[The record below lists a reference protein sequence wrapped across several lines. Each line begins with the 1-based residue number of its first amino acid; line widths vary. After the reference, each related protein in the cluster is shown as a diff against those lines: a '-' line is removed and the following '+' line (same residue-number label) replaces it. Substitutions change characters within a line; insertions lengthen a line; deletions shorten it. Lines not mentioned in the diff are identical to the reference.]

1 MLLPRAKEIPRPHNA
16 DGGAGSFTPMI
27 MNGPSD
33 PELHVVTGGAGF
45 IGSHLVD
52 AILAQGHRV
61 RVVDDF
67 STGHRRNLPDGVELL
82 CGSINDLA
90 DGAVQGAQ
98 VVYHLAAQVSVP
110 RSVEDPLGSHHST
123 AASSLAVLSAA
134 ERAGVRRVVLASSSA
149 VYGDRPAQP
158 KKENHEPAP
167 ASPYAVAKL
176 CSEIYARHWADH
188 RGLQTV
194 SLRFFNVFGPR
205 QDPRS
210 PYAAAIPIFLSN
222 LMADRPVPI
231 FGDGKQTRDF
241 TYVEDVIQGILSAGS
256 ALGASGHVYNIAAG
270 RGTSVLEMVETLA
283 QLVGV
288 RAQLEMLPPRA
299 GDITHSRA
307 DISAA
312 TRDLKY
318 APRTGLKQGL
328 VRTVDW
334 FREAATSKTPGSRS
348 GK

>member
-1 MLLPRAKEIPRPHNA
+1 
-16 DGGAGSFTPMI
+16 MI
-27 MNGPSD
+27 MNAPAEQ
-33 PELHVVTGGAGF
+33 ELHVVTGGAGF

-52 AILAQGHRV
+52 ALLARGHRV

-90 DGAVQGAQ
+90 DGAVHGAQ

-123 AASSLAVLSAA
+123 AASTLAVLAA
-134 ERAGVRRVVLASSSA
+134 SERAGVRRVVIASSSA
-149 VYGDRPAQP
+149 VYGDHPALP
-158 KKENHEPAP
+158 KKEAHEPAP

-194 SLRFFNVFGPR
+194 CLRFFNVFGPR

-222 LMADRPVPI
+222 LLADRPVPI

-241 TYVEDVIQGILSAGS
+241 TYVDDVIQGILSAGTT
-256 ALGASGHVYNIAAG
+256 LGASGRVYNIAAG

-299 GDITHSRA
+299 GDLKHSRA

-312 TRDLKY
+312 AKDLKY
-318 APRTGLKQGL
+318 APHTGLKQGL
-328 VRTVDW
+328 VKTVEW
-334 FREAATSKTPGSRS
+334 FREPANTKPPAARGLK
-348 GK
+348 

>member
-1 MLLPRAKEIPRPHNA
+1 MTQKE
-16 DGGAGSFTPMI
+16 
-27 MNGPSD
+27 PSE

-52 AILAQGHRV
+52 ALLVRGHRV

-82 CGSINDLA
+82 CGNVNDLA
-90 DGAVQGAQ
+90 EGAVHGAQ
-98 VVYHLAAQVSVP
+98 TVYHLAAQVSVP
-110 RSVEDPLGSHHST
+110 RSVEVPLGSHRSP
-123 AASSLAVLSAA
+123 AASTLAILAA
-134 ERAGVRRVVLASSSA
+134 AGRAGVRRVVVASSPA
-149 VYGDRPAQP
+149 VYGDRPTLP
-158 KKENHEPAP
+158 KREAHEPAP

-176 CSEIYARHWADH
+176 CSEIYARHWAEH

-194 SLRFFNVFGPR
+194 CLRFFNVFGPR

-222 LMADRPVPI
+222 LLSDKPVPI

-241 TYVEDVIQGILSAGS
+241 TYVDDVIQGILAAAG
-256 ALGASGHVYNIAAG
+256 AVGASGHIYNIAAG
-270 RGTSVLEMVETLA
+270 RGTTVLEMVETLA

-288 RAQLEMLPPRA
+288 RAQLEMLPPRP
-299 GDITHSRA
+299 GDIRHSRA

-312 TRDLKY
+312 AKDLK
-318 APRTGLKQGL
+318 
-328 VRTVDW
+328 
-334 FREAATSKTPGSRS
+334 
-348 GK
+348 

>member
-1 MLLPRAKEIPRPHNA
+1 
-16 DGGAGSFTPMI
+16 MI
-27 MNGPSD
+27 MEPSPTD
-33 PELHVVTGGAGF
+33 RALHVVTGGAGF
-45 IGSHLVD
+45 IGSHLVE
-52 AILAQGHRV
+52 ALLAKGHRV

-67 STGHRRNLPDGVELL
+67 STGQRRNLPGPVELL
-82 CGSINDLA
+82 CGSVSDLA
-90 DGAVQGAQ
+90 EGAVVGAD

-110 RSVEDPLGSHHST
+110 RSVEDPLGSHRST
-123 AASSLAVLSAA
+123 ETSTLSVLHAA
-134 ERAGVRRVVLASSSA
+134 EKAGVRRVVLASSSA
-149 VYGDRPAQP
+149 VYGDRPAMP
-158 KKENHEPAP
+158 KKELHEPAP

-176 CSEIYARHWADH
+176 CSELHARHWADH

-210 PYAAAIPIFLSN
+210 PYAAAVPIFISN

-283 QLVGV
+283 QLVG
-288 RAQLEMLPPRA
+288 
-299 GDITHSRA
+299 
-307 DISAA
+307 
-312 TRDLKY
+312 
-318 APRTGLKQGL
+318 
-328 VRTVDW
+328 
-334 FREAATSKTPGSRS
+334 
-348 GK
+348 